1 MPSLSELKRNK
12 QMSKALVT
20 GITIWLLSLTV
31 AVIPSLAHGEAVLT
45 VSPAVA
51 VADGSI
57 MVSMEGV
64 ESGEIF
70 TVMLVGLN
78 FEATLGSIAVPDGE
92 ESASQEF
99 TLPSD
104 VSAGV
109 YQIQAVSEEGESL
122 SAELSIEAGLD
133 DSTSTVNEV
142 AAPSD
147 ELLQLDRSKSPLEL
161 ALIVSGIVISAAL
174 GLWLV
179 ITPRRS

>member
-1 MPSLSELKRNK
+1 
-12 QMSKALVT
+12 MSKALVT
-20 GITIWLLSLTV
+20 GITIWLLSL
-31 AVIPSLAHGEAVLT
+31 AVLVLPSLAHGEATLT

-51 VADGSI
+51 VADDSI
-57 MVSMEGV
+57 MVSMEDV

-99 TLPSD
+99 TIPSD
-104 VSAGV
+104 VSSGV

-122 SAELSIEAGLD
+122 SAELSIEAGLV
-133 DSTSTVNEV
+133 DSTANEV
-142 AAPSD
+142 AEPSD

-161 ALIVSGIVISAAL
+161 VLIVGGIVISAAL